1 MIAYSFCKS
10 FNIYKYYVAI
20 ICNKYYFSVFS
31 SKIMPV
37 ERGLR
42 ATSPVHVHVE
52 DDIPVHVHVKQKG
65 KKVTKKVD
73 VIYAHLHQ

>member
-1 MIAYSFCKS
+1 
-10 FNIYKYYVAI
+10 
-20 ICNKYYFSVFS
+20 
-31 SKIMPV
+31 MPV

-73 VIYAHLHQ
+73 VIYAHLHQSKVHFDRFKFCNQNYLP

>member
-1 MIAYSFCKS
+1 
-10 FNIYKYYVAI
+10 
-20 ICNKYYFSVFS
+20 
-31 SKIMPV
+31 MPV

-65 KKVTKKVD
+65 KKVTKKVY
-73 VIYAHLHQ
+73 VIYTLASKKKNC

>member
-1 MIAYSFCKS
+1 
-10 FNIYKYYVAI
+10 
-20 ICNKYYFSVFS
+20 
-31 SKIMPV
+31 MPV

-65 KKVTKKVD
+65 KKVTKKVY
-73 VIYAHLHQ
+73 VIYTLASIKKNCWQMYIL

>member
-1 MIAYSFCKS
+1 
-10 FNIYKYYVAI
+10 
-20 ICNKYYFSVFS
+20 
-31 SKIMPV
+31 MPV

-65 KKVTKKVD
+65 KKVTKKVY
-73 VIYAHLHQ
+73 VIYTLASIKKNC

>member
-1 MIAYSFCKS
+1 MLS
-10 FNIYKYYVAI
+10 NVNLLKYYVEV
-20 ICNKYYFSVFS
+20 ICNKYFFSGLS

-65 KKVTKKVD
+65 KKVTKKV
-73 VIYAHLHQ
+73 

>member
-1 MIAYSFCKS
+1 
-10 FNIYKYYVAI
+10 
-20 ICNKYYFSVFS
+20 
-31 SKIMPV
+31 MPV

-65 KKVTKKVD
+65 KKVTKKVY
-73 VIYAHLHQ
+73 VIYTLASIKKIVDRCTFCNQNDLPCFIF

>member
-1 MIAYSFCKS
+1 
-10 FNIYKYYVAI
+10 
-20 ICNKYYFSVFS
+20 
-31 SKIMPV
+31 MPV

-65 KKVTKKVD
+65 KKVTKKVY
-73 VIYAHLHQ
+73 VIYTLASIKKKLLTDVHFVIKMIFLALFFRPVLE

>member
-1 MIAYSFCKS
+1 
-10 FNIYKYYVAI
+10 
-20 ICNKYYFSVFS
+20 
-31 SKIMPV
+31 MPV

-65 KKVTKKVD
+65 KKVTKKVCH
-73 VIYAHLHQ
+73 IRTFASIKNSF

>member
-1 MIAYSFCKS
+1 
-10 FNIYKYYVAI
+10 
-20 ICNKYYFSVFS
+20 
-31 SKIMPV
+31 MPV

-73 VIYAHLHQ
+73 VIYAHLHH

>member
-1 MIAYSFCKS
+1 
-10 FNIYKYYVAI
+10 
-20 ICNKYYFSVFS
+20 
-31 SKIMPV
+31 MPV

-73 VIYAHLHQ
+73 VIYAHLHQSKFILTDLNFVIKIIFLDIFRLVLE

>member
-1 MIAYSFCKS
+1 
-10 FNIYKYYVAI
+10 
-20 ICNKYYFSVFS
+20 
-31 SKIMPV
+31 MPV

-73 VIYAHLHQ
+73 VICIRTFASIKNSFWQI

>member
-1 MIAYSFCKS
+1 
-10 FNIYKYYVAI
+10 
-20 ICNKYYFSVFS
+20 
-31 SKIMPV
+31 MPV

-73 VIYAHLHQ
+73 VIYIRTFASIKNSF